1 VHGHDCLFLI
11 LTIEIIADDGDEK
24 ESRKVL
30 VELERIDDECDQK
43 GITFVKIDNAEEAK
57 EYGIED
63 LPTIIYFED
72 GIPTLYEG

>member
-1 VHGHDCLFLI
+1 VHGHVCSSSI
-11 LTIEIIADDGDEK
+11 STIEIIADDGDEK